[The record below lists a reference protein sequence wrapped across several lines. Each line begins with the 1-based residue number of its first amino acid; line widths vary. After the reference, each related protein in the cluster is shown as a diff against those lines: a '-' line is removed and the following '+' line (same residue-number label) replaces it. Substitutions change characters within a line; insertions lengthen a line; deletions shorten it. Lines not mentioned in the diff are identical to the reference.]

1 LKTMSLRVLFFEKPE
16 NPYFNL
22 AFEEALARAC
32 SIEEKCFVL
41 RVWRNRKAIVVG
53 YLRNVSDEVHVSLA
67 KTRNIPIVRR
77 FTGGGAVYHDMGNLN
92 YTLVIKDS
100 RIKKTIDHAYMYIL
114 NGILTALKNLGLN
127 PETRNVNDVVING
140 WKISGVAASLRWNT
154 IFLHGSLLI
163 NADLK
168 TLYEVLIIPPKNQ
181 PYKNIDPVK
190 YRVNNLSTIV
200 GRRISFWEIV
210 NLIIDG
216 FSETLGLEPVFDK
229 PTSLEVE
236 LAEKL
241 YLGRYMRS
249 QWNLQRKSISEFKLL
264 EREIC
269 EVLSKSKRQ

>member
-1 LKTMSLRVLFFEKPE
+1 MSLRVLFFEKPE

-67 KTRNIPIVRR
+67 ESRNIPIVRR

-100 RIKKTIDHAYMYIL
+100 RIKKTINHVYTYIL
-114 NGILTALKNLGLN
+114 NGVLTALKNLGLK
-127 PETRNVNDVVING
+127 PETRNVNDIVVNG
-140 WKISGVAASLRWNT
+140 WKVSGVAASLRWNT

-168 TLYEVLIIPPKNQ
+168 TLYEVLIIPPKKQ

-190 YRVNNLSTIV
+190 YRVNNLSTII

-210 NLIIDG
+210 NLIVDG
-216 FSETLGLEPVFDK
+216 FSETLGLESIFDK

-241 YLGRYMRS
+241 YLGRYMCS
-249 QWNLQRKSISEFKLL
+249 KWNLQRKSISEFKLL
-264 EREIC
+264 EKEIREI
-269 EVLSKSKRQ
+269 LSKKR